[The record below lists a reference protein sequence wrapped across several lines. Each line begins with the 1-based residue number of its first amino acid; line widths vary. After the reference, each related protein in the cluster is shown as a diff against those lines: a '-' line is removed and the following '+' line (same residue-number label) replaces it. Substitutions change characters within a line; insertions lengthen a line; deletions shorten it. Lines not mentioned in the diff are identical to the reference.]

1 MEVRYTIKVTIKVTL
16 LTAVLS
22 LLTTTPI
29 TDSLSTLHDGGTT
42 KRHHTSVNC
51 PIKVCVNKRLL
62 SH

>member
-1 MEVRYTIKVTIKVTL
+1 MEVRYTIKVTL

-22 LLTTTPI
+22 LLTTPL
-29 TDSLSTLHDGGTT
+29 TDSLSTLHDECHGTT

>member
-1 MEVRYTIKVTIKVTL
+1 MEVRYTIKVTL

-29 TDSLSTLHDGGTT
+29 TDSLSTLHDDGTT
-42 KRHHTSVNC
+42 KCHHTSVNC
-51 PIKVCVNKRLL
+51 PSKVCANKRLL

>member
-1 MEVRYTIKVTIKVTL
+1 MEVRYTIKVTL

-22 LLTTTPI
+22 LLTTSV
-29 TDSLSTLHDGGTT
+29 TDSLSTLHDDGTT

-51 PIKVCVNKRLL
+51 PIMVCVNKRLL